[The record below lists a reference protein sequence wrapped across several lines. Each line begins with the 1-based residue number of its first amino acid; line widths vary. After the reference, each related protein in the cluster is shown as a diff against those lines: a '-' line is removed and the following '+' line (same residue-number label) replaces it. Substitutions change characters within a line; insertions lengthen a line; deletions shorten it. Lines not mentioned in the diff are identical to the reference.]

1 MNLFNSSPS
10 SNFLPDD
17 LARPLQAASSRLGC
31 LAGPI
36 RWYPEVASTNDT
48 AIALAEQGAPEGS
61 IVIADSQT
69 AGRGRFGRRWHSPA
83 SCGLYTSVVLRP
95 TKDALSLLTLAVG
108 VALREG
114 VLVTTGLALVLKW
127 PNDLF
132 IGKRKLGGVLAE
144 ACSKNTESQYVI
156 LGFGINIQN
165 TVYPQEI
172 ASNAT
177 SLEDEL
183 GYQVDKGLLLTE
195 CLVAISKQYELLKNG
210 SSQAILENWRQAAT
224 STFGSTVE
232 WTEGESQHR
241 GVVDGIDDSGAL
253 LVRSK
258 AGSMRIS
265 SGQLR
270 WL

>member
-1 MNLFNSSPS
+1 LNLFNSSPS

-17 LARPLQAASSRLGC
+17 LAGPLQAASSRLGC
-31 LAGPI
+31 LSGPI
-36 RWYPEVASTNDT
+36 TWYPEVASTNDT
-48 AIALAEQGAPEGS
+48 AMALAEQGAPEGS

-69 AGRGRFGRRWHSPA
+69 SGRGRLGRRWYSPA
-83 SCGLYTSVVLRP
+83 NCGLYTSVVLKP
-95 TKDALSLLTLAVG
+95 TKDALSLLTLSAG

-114 VLVTTGLALVLKW
+114 ILVTTGLALVLKW

-210 SSQAILENWRQAAT
+210 SSQVILENWRQAAT

-232 WTEGESQHR
+232 WTEGDR

>member
-1 MNLFNSSPS
+1 LNLFNSSPS

-17 LARPLQAASSRLGC
+17 LAGPLQAASSRLGC
-31 LAGPI
+31 LSGPI
-36 RWYPEVASTNDT
+36 TWYPEVASTNDT
-48 AIALAEQGAPEGS
+48 AMALAEQGAPEGS

-69 AGRGRFGRRWHSPA
+69 SGRGRLGRRWYSPA
-83 SCGLYTSVVLRP
+83 NCGLYTSVVLKP
-95 TKDALSLLTLAVG
+95 TKDALSLLTLSAG

-114 VLVTTGLALVLKW
+114 ILVTTGLALVLKW

-210 SSQAILENWRQAAT
+210 SSQVILENWRQAAT